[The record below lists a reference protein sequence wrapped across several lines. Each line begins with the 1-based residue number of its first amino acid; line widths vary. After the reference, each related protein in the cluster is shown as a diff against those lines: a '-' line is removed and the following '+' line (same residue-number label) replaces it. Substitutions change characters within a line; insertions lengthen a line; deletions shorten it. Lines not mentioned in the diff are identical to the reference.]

1 MRPAHVAAFH
11 KELAQELR
19 NVERTAG
26 WSPSFFS
33 LPPKCFSLSIVAALP
48 KALPDRTGTA
58 SHQCLEAPQSQS
70 LLLLHV
76 MGT

>member
-1 MRPAHVAAFH
+1 MAAFR
-11 KELAQELR
+11 KELAKELR

-33 LPPKCFSLSIVAALP
+33 LPPKCYSLSIVAALP
-48 KALPDRTGTA
+48 EARPDRTGTA

-70 LLLLHV
+70 PSLLHV
-76 MGT
+76 MGS